1 MSYTEIDRP
10 SDYFNTVTYTGTN
23 SDQSITG
30 VNFQPDFVWIKSR
43 NTTYSHRLVDVVR
56 GRTEVLFSNNTDA
69 TQTDSYGTIGSFDSD
84 GVSFVQGTSNPS
96 YAGTNDNYNYV
107 MWNWLANGTP
117 SSNTDGSITSSVSAN
132 TTAGFS
138 IISYTGTGSVA
149 TIGHG
154 LGAVPKMIIT
164 RPYSTTGQWY
174 TYHASLG
181 NTHYLDLVS
190 TAAAGDDA
198 EMWNDTSP
206 TSSVFTVGV
215 NGNTNGSGKTTIAY
229 AFAEKTG
236 YSKFGSYTGNGNADG
251 TFVYTGF
258 KPAFVIVKC
267 TSTTGNNWVMID
279 NKRLGYNVDNNRIY
293 ADLSNA
299 EDTTDVVDLVSNG
312 FKHRFT
318 GGTSNGSGI
327 SYIYMAFGQ
336 SLVGSNNVP
345 CTAR

>member
-1 MSYTEIDRP
+1 MAIIDKP

-279 NKRLGYNVDNNRIY
+279 NKRLGYNVDNNRLY
-293 ADLSNA
+293 CDS
-299 EDTTDVVDLVSNG
+299 DTTESTVDVVDLVSNG

-327 SYIYMAFGQ
+327 SYIYMAFAENPF
-336 SLVGSNNVP
+336 VASNFNAA
-345 CTAR
+345 TAR